1 VEEDKGKVIAFE
13 LKTRVEKPVAATSYK
28 KYLRKFEE
36 GSLQGWIDMVK
47 DLEEIWMKNYMT
59 EGISKASTVRVFVKG
74 ESAVAFE
81 TTLQDSKIIEEGEMI
96 SIILENIN
104 KALET
109 VTHAVFPY
117 YALKTQCLWINR
129 KMLKLS
135 KLTNR

>member
-1 VEEDKGKVIAFE
+1 
-13 LKTRVEKPVAATSYK
+13 
-28 KYLRKFEE
+28 
-36 GSLQGWIDMVK
+36 
-47 DLEEIWMKNYMT
+47 MKNYMT

-109 VTHAVFPY
+109 VTHAFFHIMP
-117 YALKTQCLWINR
+117 
-129 KMLKLS
+129 
-135 KLTNR
+135 